1 MTADKKRIAVITG
14 ASSGFGRLFAA
25 ELEKNLDLEEIWL
38 VARREEKLAETASK
52 LERVKGVIITADLS
66 TPEGIE
72 KVVSMAVKENPVI
85 KVLINNAG
93 FGKTEEFIKGDADY
107 YSRMIDVNVKAPV
120 ILTKKLIYYM
130 GEGSRILNIASSAA
144 FAPLPY
150 FTVYAATKCFLL
162 NFSYA
167 LNHELKS
174 KDIYVTAVCPG
185 PAQTEFFTTKSKK
198 VNGLKLADPQKVVEK
213 ALKDMKSKKDISVY
227 GFQMNLAR
235 YISKLLPRR
244 VLTNFTGQIKM
255 PK

>member
-1 MTADKKRIAVITG
+1 MTADKKRIAIITG
-14 ASSGFGRLFAA
+14 ASSGFGRLFAV

-38 VARREEKLAETASK
+38 IARREDKLIETASK

-72 KVVSMAVKENPVI
+72 KIVSKADAEMPVI

-107 YSRMIDVNVKAPV
+107 YSRMIDVNIKAPV
-120 ILTKKLIYYM
+120 LLTRKLIRYM

-144 FAPLPY
+144 FSPLPY

-185 PAQTEFFTTKSKK
+185 PAQTEFFTTRSKN
-198 VNGLKLADPQKVVEK
+198 VNGLKLADPQKIVEK

-227 GFQMNLAR
+227 GFQMNIAR
-235 YISKLLPRR
+235 YISKILPRR
-244 VLTNFTGQIKM
+244 VLTNFAGQIKM

>member
-174 KDIYVTAVCPG
+174 K
-185 PAQTEFFTTKSKK
+185 
-198 VNGLKLADPQKVVEK
+198 
-213 ALKDMKSKKDISVY
+213 
-227 GFQMNLAR
+227 
-235 YISKLLPRR
+235 
-244 VLTNFTGQIKM
+244 
-255 PK
+255 